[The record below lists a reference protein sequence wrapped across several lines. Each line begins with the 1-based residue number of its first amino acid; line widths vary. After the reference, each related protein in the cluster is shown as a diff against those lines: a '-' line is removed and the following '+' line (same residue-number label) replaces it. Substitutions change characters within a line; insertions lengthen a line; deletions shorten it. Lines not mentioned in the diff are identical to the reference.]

1 MSVFGIGGGSSPLGG
16 IVNLALQGAL
26 GVATG
31 GASLLVTTALKGVM
45 MAVGD
50 QVLQQLGQ
58 QLGLPQGAIDMA
70 QAAFHTA
77 AGDPGGAI
85 QNLGEATQGF
95 GQAAGF
101 DDFQTGAAQRDAFNA
116 VDWIV
121 KSAQEEMQ
129 NGVDGEGNKRGKG
142 DAKALAAGGGES
154 FLVKLAMAMGQAVD
168 KKMDD
173 MLDIAKDIDNA
184 KSKKDESKITEMS
197 AKMTAYGQEA
207 SIMSNA
213 LNTSLKTIGE
223 AISGIARKQ

>member
-1 MSVFGIGGGSSPLGG
+1 
-16 IVNLALQGAL
+16 
-26 GVATG
+26 
-31 GASLLVTTALKGVM
+31 
-45 MAVGD
+45 
-50 QVLQQLGQ
+50 VLQQLGQ
-58 QLGLPQGAIDMA
+58 QLGLPQGAIDFA

-77 AGDPGGAI
+77 AGDPGGAV
-85 QNLGEATQGF
+85 QNLGEATQNF
-95 GQAAGF
+95 GQVAGF

-129 NGVDGEGNKRGKG
+129 NGVDAEGAKRGKG
-142 DAKALAAGGGES
+142 SAQALAATGGQS
-154 FLVKLAMAMGQAVD
+154 FLVKLAIAMGQAVD

-173 MLDIAKDIDNA
+173 MLDIAKDIDKA
-184 KSKKDESKITEMS
+184 KSDKDESKVTEMS

-223 AISGIARKQ
+223 AVSGIARKQ

>member
-1 MSVFGIGGGSSPLGG
+1 MSVFGIGGGSCPLGG